1 MQRLGQGDGVMGPV
15 QIHLK
20 QDPEAS
26 AWCQAACAVVGART
40 PGPAFDKTSHFDEG
54 PDLL

>member
-26 AWCQAACAVVGART
+26 AWCQAACAVVGARM